1 MRLATRIVFVA
12 LSVSLALAAMGLAI
26 FGFSGLAEAVG
37 GGRDGV
43 ERALLDL
50 VGYLI
55 VALAVFDVAKYLFE
69 DKVQRAHVDR
79 RAPGEA
85 RRSVTRILSTII
97 IAVLLEGLVG
107 LFRAGHD
114 DMRQSIYGVFVLLAG
129 GGLLLA
135 LGVYQRLS
143 ASTEQEV
150 GEDDQLKAE
159 EARDGE
165 SG

>member
-1 MRLATRIVFVA
+1 VRAINRVA
-12 LSVSLALAAMGLAI
+12 FAGLSLALAISAVGLAGY
-26 FGFSGLAEAVG
+26 GFFAVIQALGGSGTPL
-37 GGRDGV
+37 

-50 VGYLI
+50 IGYLI

-69 DKVQRAHVDR
+69 DEVQRAHVDR

-85 RRSVTRILSTII
+85 RRSVTRIVSTIV

-114 DMRQSIYGVFVLLAG
+114 DMSQSIYGVFVLLAG
-129 GGLLLA
+129 GGLLLT

-143 ASTEQEV
+143 ASTEAEV
-150 GEDDQLKAE
+150 GADDELKAE
-159 EARDGE
+159 EERDGD
-165 SG
+165 